1 MKKSLWKK
9 ICAVGIVLSSAFI
22 LLNILLTYLFMAPF
36 STFFYRGQMQEVA
49 EGLKSRIAED
59 ENSIKEYME
68 QMDENHN
75 LKITVLDSGHNVLY
89 TTRVTD
95 IKEGRS
101 WSVIN
106 NALNSQSKKLKSGKS
121 IFLSRNRRRGEEK
134 VVYVIMI
141 QKITEDRFIVMSRS
155 YQSLINTTYTAMV
168 FELLIGIPLLIV
180 VVIII
185 YLFSGHLVRPI
196 KDMTE
201 TAAHISMLEFDNKV
215 NVTTEDEVGQLG
227 DAINKMSEHL
237 ENDVA
242 LLQKDIEDR
251 KKLVRNLSHEIKSPV
266 AVIMGYA
273 DRLKVIISKNPEKA
287 LQYCEIISNE
297 STRVDVLVKE
307 MLDLSRLERGEDELR
322 KERFSSK
329 RLFDNIRKRFEEEN
343 MEKAFRYTD
352 HFEESDS
359 IYADYILLERAVYNL
374 INNAVQHGAVDNME
388 IIVTGMAK
396 EEYYEIRV
404 YNSGSTIDENEIAD
418 VWNVFSKIDKARTRG
433 KGYGIGLAMVREIVE
448 AHQGYYVVE
457 NKENGVEFCIAIKN
471 TEVLH
476 TDTD

>member
-9 ICAVGIVLSSAFI
+9 ICAVGIILSSAFI
-22 LLNILLTYLFMAPF
+22 LLNLLLTYLFMAPF
-36 STFFYRGQMQEVA
+36 STIFYREQMQGVA
-49 EGLKSRIAED
+49 DGLRDSLTGD
-59 ENSIKEYME
+59 ENSIEKYME

-75 LKITVLDSGHNVLY
+75 LKITVLDSGQNVLY

-101 WSVIN
+101 WSAIS
-106 NALNSQSKKLKSGKS
+106 NALNSQSKKLESGKS
-121 IFLSRNRRRGEEK
+121 IFLSRNRLKGEEK

-141 QKITEDRFIVMSRS
+141 QKITDDRFVVMSRS

-168 FELLIGIPLLIV
+168 FELLIGIPLLLL

-185 YLFSGHLVRPI
+185 YLLSGHLVRPI

-215 NVTTEDEVGQLG
+215 KVTTEDEVGQLG
-227 DAINKMSEHL
+227 NAINKMSEHL

-273 DRLKVIISKNPEKA
+273 DRLKAIVSKNPEKA
-287 LQYCEIISNE
+287 LEYCEIISNE

-307 MLDLSRLERGEDELR
+307 MLDLSRLEQGADELR
-322 KERFSSK
+322 RERFTSK

-343 MEKAFRYTD
+343 MEKEIRYSD
-352 HFEESDS
+352 HFEESDF
-359 IYADYILLERAVYNL
+359 IYADYVLLERAIYNL
-374 INNAVQHGAVDNME
+374 INNAVQHGSTDNME
-388 IIVTGMAK
+388 IMVTGVEK

-404 YNSGSTIDENEIAD
+404 YNSGSAIDENEISD
-418 VWNVFSKIDKARTRG
+418 VWNVFSKVDKARTRG

-448 AHQGYYVVE
+448 AHQGYYAVE
-457 NKENGVEFCIAIKN
+457 NKENGVEFCIAVKN
-471 TEVLH
+471 KEKTC
-476 TDTD
+476 

>member
-49 EGLKSRIAED
+49 EGLRSRIAED

-101 WSVIN
+101 WSAIN
-106 NALNSQSKKLKSGKS
+106 NALNSQSKKLESGKS

-134 VVYVIMI
+134 VVYVIML

-242 LLQKDIEDR
+242 LLQKDIEER

-297 STRVDVLVKE
+297 STIVDVLVKE
-307 MLDLSRLERGEDELR
+307 MLDLSRLEHGEDELR

-374 INNAVQHGAVDNME
+374 INNAVQHGATDNME
-388 IIVTGMAK
+388 ITVTGMAK

-448 AHQGYYVVE
+448 AHQGYYSVE
-457 NKENGVEFCIAIKN
+457 NKENGVEFCIAIKG
-471 TEVLH
+471 
-476 TDTD
+476 